1 MNGSNLSLT
10 HNAIPQTQTTNRF
23 FHLLRFS
30 AWLFV
35 TVIFFTSCTKS
46 PTPPPQTATETST
59 DSLIATPAPKITQGD
74 STYSN
79 IRPRDYVGPE
89 ACEECH
95 QENYANWQE
104 HPHSRMNMLATEET
118 VLGDFDRATLT
129 YGNRKAVFRK
139 RNGEFFIEYFSEEQ
153 LLRQFKISRVIG
165 WRYEQDYVGFQ
176 TLGPEPKNDS
186 IYNSEIRLGFSYSVN
201 RQEWFPQS
209 YLEPTEYPGSEYQPD
224 GSFRHDPFE
233 PTTVAF
239 NERCARCHNT
249 YPYDLRPYK
258 IYTPDGIL
266 SGFPPGPGLEEH
278 VIKALAEEAGDQDYL
293 TGDTLPIDRFV
304 SVGISCESCHF
315 GGREHAIETKEIR
328 FVPTHPLL
336 SEWTPDYKGAR
347 KNPEVVNAI
356 CRQCHHSGASAKDN
370 WPDGS
375 AAVNSMEA
383 IEQDRGGCASEM
395 RCTHCH
401 NTHIVGP
408 KAGSPDQKKHLD
420 TCVEC
425 HKDLQSAQAA
435 NAHSRHTTE
444 QASCLDCHMPRIV
457 QGFGLTNRTHRI
469 ASPTDPQILS
479 TGMPNA
485 CNLCHLDKSLGW
497 THNQLQK
504 TWGKNVPMSQSL
516 TKYFGN
522 QLERPAGEAWLKHP
536 VPLVRVVAADA
547 YARSMWGEDKLSE
560 LIAAL
565 NETNAYN
572 RYTFV
577 QNIEK
582 IIGHKLGEEEYS
594 ITGPKD
600 LRAEQ
605 VKQLLVKYAVQ

>member
-1 MNGSNLSLT
+1 MSPARN
-10 HNAIPQTQTTNRF
+10 TTLQRGITDHPF
-23 FHLLRFS
+23 RLPRVP
-30 AWLFV
+30 AWLLV
-35 TVIFFTSCTKS
+35 AITLFTSCTQN
-46 PTPPPQTATETST
+46 PNPPAQTATQTST
-59 DSLIATPAPKITQGD
+59 DSLIPTPTQKQTKGD

-79 IRPRDYVGPE
+79 IRPSDYVGPE
-89 ACEECH
+89 ACAECH
-95 QENYANWQE
+95 QENYASWQQ

-118 VLGDFDRATLT
+118 VLGNFDRATLT

-139 RNGEFFIEYFSEEQ
+139 QNGQFFIEYFSEEQ
-153 LLRQFKISRVIG
+153 LLRQFRISRVIG
-165 WRYEQDYVGFQ
+165 WRYEQNYVGFQ
-176 TLGPEPKNDS
+176 THGPEPANDPIYKN
-186 IYNSEIRLGFSYSVN
+186 EIRLGFSYSVN
-201 RQEWFPQS
+201 RQQWFPQS
-209 YLEPTEYPGSEYQPD
+209 YLEPTEYPGSEHKPD
-224 GSFRHDPFE
+224 GSFRHDPFA

-249 YPYDLRPYK
+249 YPYDLRLYK
-258 IYTPDGIL
+258 IFTPDGIL

-278 VIKALAEEAGDQDYL
+278 VIKALAEQAGDQDYL
-293 TGDTLPIDRFV
+293 TEEALPIDRLV
-304 SVGISCESCHF
+304 TVGISCESCHF
-315 GGREHAIETKEIR
+315 GGREHAKDAKEIR

-336 SEWTPDYKGAR
+336 NKWTPDYKGAR
-347 KNPEVVNAI
+347 KKPEVVNAI

-375 AAVNSMEA
+375 AAVNSMES
-383 IEQDRGGCASEM
+383 IEQDRGGCVNEM

-408 KAGSPDQKKHLD
+408 KAGSPDLKKHLN

-425 HKDLQSAQAA
+425 HQELQSAQAA
-435 NAHSRHTTE
+435 NAHSRHTAE

-469 ASPTDPQILS
+469 ASPTDPQILA

-504 TWGKNVPMSQSL
+504 TWGKNVTMSRSL
-516 TKYFGN
+516 TKQFGT
-522 QLERPAGEAWLKHP
+522 QLERPAGEAWLTHP
-536 VPLVRVVAADA
+536 VPLVRLVAADS
-547 YARSMWGEDKLSE
+547 YAHSKWGTEKLPD
-560 LIAAL
+560 LIASL

-572 RYTFV
+572 RYGFL

-582 IIGHKLGEEEYS
+582 ILGHKLSEEEYT
-594 ITGPKD
+594 ITGTPQ
-600 LRAEQ
+600 LRAKQ
-605 VKQLLVKYAVQ
+605 VKGLLTKYTPQ